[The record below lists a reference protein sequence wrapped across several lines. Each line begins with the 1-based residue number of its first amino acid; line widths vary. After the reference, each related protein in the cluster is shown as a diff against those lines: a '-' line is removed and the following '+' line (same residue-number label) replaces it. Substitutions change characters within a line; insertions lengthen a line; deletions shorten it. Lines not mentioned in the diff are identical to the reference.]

1 VIELAALLDE
11 AALDREL
18 VRRNG
23 LRKFIEL
30 AWHVVEAAAFISS
43 WHIDAIADHLSAV
56 SRGEIERLVINV
68 PPGCSKSLITSVL
81 WPSWQWIPE
90 PEHKFMA
97 ATFDA
102 ALARRDALRMR
113 SLIKSDWFQRR
124 WPSTQINDG
133 DDVQQTMGVFH
144 TTAGGFR
151 FSTTVGGGATGW
163 HCHTQILDDPHKPE
177 DLNVEPETARASL
190 ERNWE
195 WWRGTM
201 ASRKADPSK
210 FRRVVIMQRLHEE
223 DLAGRCIEEGYT
235 HLMLP
240 MRFECRRACVTIWGG
255 DRRTAEGELLCPE
268 RFDEA
273 SVAKTEQD
281 MGTRVKDAQNQQRPA
296 PAEGNI
302 FQRSWL
308 AHEWTELPRAALM
321 VQSWD
326 CSFKDSATADFV
338 AGQLW
343 AVHGGKFYLV
353 DRVHRRMGLPETV
366 AAIRAWAEKYP
377 TALAKLI
384 EDKANGPAVEQVLRN
399 EMPGIIM
406 LEPKMLGG
414 SKVGRANAVAP
425 LFEAGSVL
433 VPMSARAAW
442 IEEWREEMASFPFAR
457 NDDDVDATTQA
468 LVYLSRGHVS
478 HDGDVLSGQRRSDD
492 VDDNDEDSE
501 DWS

>member
-1 VIELAALLDE
+1 MIELAALLDDV
-11 AALDREL
+11 ALDREL
-18 VRRNG
+18 VRRIG
-23 LRKFIEL
+23 LRKFIAL
-30 AWHVVEAAAFISS
+30 AWSQVEAAPFVPS

-56 SRGEIERLVINV
+56 SRGEIDRLVINV
-68 PPGCSKSLITSVL
+68 PPGCSKSIVTSVL
-81 WPSWQWIPE
+81 WPAWQWIVE

-102 ALARRDALRMR
+102 ALARRDALKMR
-113 SLIKSDWFQRR
+113 ALVKSPWFQAR
-124 WPSTQINDG
+124 WSKTRINDG
-133 DDVQQTMGVFH
+133 PDVQETMGVYH

-163 HCHTQILDDPHKPE
+163 HCHTQILDDPVKPE
-177 DLNVEPETARASL
+177 DLNVEPDSARQVL
-190 ERNWE
+190 ERVWE

-240 MRFECRRACVTIWGG
+240 MRYESSRRCVTPWGG
-255 DRRTAEGELLCPE
+255 DRREVEGELLCPD
-268 RFDEA
+268 RFDET
-273 SVAKTEQD
+273 SVKKTEAD
-281 MGTRVKDAQNQQRPA
+281 MGSRVAAAQLGQRPA

-302 FQRSWL
+302 FQRAWL
-308 AHEWTELPRAALM
+308 AHVWTGRVVDLPDGVRL

-338 AGQLW
+338 AGHLW
-343 AVHGGKFYLV
+343 AYSDGEFYLV

-377 TALAKLI
+377 AARAKLI
-384 EDKANGPAVEQVLRN
+384 EDKANGPAVEQVLRH

-406 LEPKMLGG
+406 LDPKMLGG
-414 SKVGRANAVAP
+414 SKVARAHAVSP
-425 LFEAGSVL
+425 FFEAGNVFL
-433 VPMSARAAW
+433 PVGAPWA
-442 IEEWREEMASFPFAR
+442 EEWREELASFPFGR

-468 LVYLSRGHVS
+468 LIYLDNNKGVS
-478 HDGDVLSGQRRSDD
+478 FGDETYKPARRSF
-492 VDDNDEDSE
+492 
-501 DWS
+501 